1 MATYEL
7 TIITAGDDDIAAAGK
22 IVEDTQKILKEAK
35 ASIKQE
41 HQWGRRPLAYDIRKQ
56 NHGYYTTFEFEV
68 EPTLVASI
76 ERAIRLHGKVMR
88 WLTTEAFDEPSSLAA
103 PTSAAAIDDETRGA
117 EELLRRGSGE
127 APKRPTKKKVV
138 KVESAEDESER
149 QQQVEEALSKILEDE
164 PEKK

>member
-7 TIITAGDDDIAAAGK
+7 TIITAGDMDVAAASK
-22 IVEDTQKILKEAK
+22 IALDTQKILKEAK

-41 HQWGRRPLAYDIRKQ
+41 HQWGRRPLAYNIQKQ
-56 NHGYYTTFEFEV
+56 NHGYYTTFEFES
-68 EPTLVASI
+68 EPSAVAVI
-76 ERAIRLHGKVMR
+76 ERAIRLHGKVLR
-88 WLTTEAFDEPSSLAA
+88 FLTTEAFDEPSSLAA
-103 PTSAAAIDDETRGA
+103 PAPAAAPDDETRTA

-127 APKRPTKKKVV
+127 APKRSAKKKTV
-138 KVESAEDESER
+138 KAESAEDETER